1 MPPGPPRDRCGKRR
15 HNSATRRH
23 PPFDVQGRDC
33 MGEIGHFI
41 GGKEGKGGSGRFG
54 DVFNPNTGEVQAK
67 VAFANHSE
75 VKYAI
80 AVAEAAQPAWA
91 ATNPQRRARVLM
103 KFLDLAQKEF
113 DSLARLLSSEH
124 GKTFAD
130 AKGDVQRGLEVVEFA
145 CGIPH
150 LLKGEYTE
158 GAGPGI
164 DLYSMRQALGVV
176 AGITPFN
183 FPAMI
188 PMWKFAPA
196 LACGNAFILKPS
208 ERDPSV
214 PMRLAEL
221 LIEAGLP
228 AGVLNVVNG
237 DKEAVDTLLNDP
249 RIQAVGFFGSSAIAE
264 YVYSTA
270 CANNKRAQCFGGA
283 KNHMIVMPDADMDQ
297 AVDALIGA
305 GYGSAG
311 ERCMAVSVAVPVGKK
326 TADILLEKLVPRV
339 ESLKIGP
346 STDAQAD
353 YGPLITKQHLDK
365 VKSYVDLGVK
375 EGAKLVVDG
384 RGFKLQGYEGG
395 NFMGGC
401 LFDNVTPEMRIYKEE
416 IFGPV
421 LSVVRANDYE
431 EAVRLPSEHD
441 YGNGVAIF
449 TRDGD
454 AARDFVSRVEVAMVG
469 VNFAIP
475 VPLAYYTFGGWKRS
489 GFGDLNQH
497 GPDAVRFYTKTK
509 TVTARWRSGVK
520 EGASRP

>member
-1 MPPGPPRDRCGKRR
+1 MTSDVAQGPPLVPHWIDGRVDDA
-15 HNSATRRH
+15 SAER
-23 PPFDVQGRDC
+23 V
-33 MGEIGHFI
+33 
-41 GGKEGKGGSGRFG
+41 G
-54 DVFNPNTGEVQAK
+54 DVYDPATGELTK
-67 VAFANHSE
+67 RVAFASPGD
-75 VKYAI
+75 VDR
-80 AVAEAAQPAWA
+80 AVAAASRAF
-91 ATNPQRRARVLM
+91 ATWRHTSLSQRSKLLFSLRQLANERAR
-103 KFLDLAQKEF
+103 DLAEIVT
-113 DSLARLLSSEH
+113 SEH
-124 GKTFAD
+124 GKVLDD
-130 AKGDVQRGLEVVEFA
+130 ALGEVNRGLEVIEFA

-150 LLKGEYTE
+150 LLKGEFSD

-164 DLYSMRQALGVV
+164 DLYSMRQPLGVV

-214 PMRLAEL
+214 PMRLGEL
-221 LIEAGLP
+221 LLEAGLP

-237 DKEAVDTLLNDP
+237 DKEAVDTLLTDP
-249 RIQAVGFFGSSAIAE
+249 RIKAIGFVGSSVIAE
-264 YVYSTA
+264 YVYTTA

-311 ERCMAVSVAVPVGKK
+311 ERCMAISVAVPVGKK

-346 STDAQAD
+346 STDTQAD
-353 YGPLITKQHLDK
+353 YGPMITKAHLDK

-384 RGFKLQGYEGG
+384 RNFKLQGYEHG

-401 LFDNVTPEMRIYKEE
+401 LFDHVTPDMRIYKDE

-421 LSVVRANDYE
+421 LSVVRAKDYE

-454 AARDFVSRVEVAMVG
+454 AARDFVSRVEVGMVG

-475 VPLAYYTFGGWKRS
+475 VPLAYYTFGGWKKS

-497 GPDAVRFYTKTK
+497 GPDSIRFYTKTK
-509 TVTARWRSGVK
+509 TVTARWPSGVK
-520 EGASRP
+520 EGAEFSIPTMN

>member
-1 MPPGPPRDRCGKRR
+1 MR
-15 HNSATRRH
+15 
-23 PPFDVQGRDC
+23 
-33 MGEIGHFI
+33 EIGHFI
-41 GGKEGKGGSGRFG
+41 GGKEIKGASGRQG
-54 DVFNPNTGEVQAK
+54 DVFNPNTGEVQAR
-67 VAFANHSE
+67 VALASRAE
-75 VKYAI
+75 AEAAI
-80 AVAEAAQPAWA
+80 ANAEAAQVAWG
-91 ATNPQRRARVLM
+91 ATNPQRRARVM
-103 KFLDLAQKEF
+103 FKFLELVQKEMEP
-113 DSLARLLSSEH
+113 LAKILSSEH
-124 GKTFAD
+124 GKTIPD
-130 AKGDVQRGLEVVEFA
+130 SKGDIQRGIEVVEFA

-150 LLKGEYTE
+150 LMKGEFSE

-164 DLYSMRQALGVV
+164 DLYSIRQPLGVV

-208 ERDPSV
+208 ERDPGV

-237 DKEAVDTLLNDP
+237 DKEAVDTLLIDP
-249 RIQAVGFFGSSAIAE
+249 RVRAIGFVGSSDIAQ
-264 YVYSTA
+264 YIYATGSA
-270 CANNKRAQCFGGA
+270 HGKRVQCFGGA

-326 TADILLEKLVPRV
+326 TADILVEKLIPRV
-339 ESLKIGP
+339 ESLKVGP
-346 STDAQAD
+346 SSDPQAD
-353 YGPLITKQHLDK
+353 YGPLVTKAHMQK
-365 VKSYVDLGVK
+365 VRNYVELGVK

-384 RGFKLQGYEGG
+384 RDFKLQGYENG

-401 LFDNVTPEMRIYKEE
+401 LFDEVKPDMRIYKEE

-421 LSVVRANDYE
+421 LSVVRAKDYD
-431 EAVRLPSEHD
+431 EALRLPSEHE

-454 AARDFVSRVEVAMVG
+454 TARDFTSRVNVGMVG
-469 VNFAIP
+469 VNVPIP
-475 VPLAYYTFGGWKRS
+475 VPLAYHTFGGWKRS

-497 GPDAVRFYTKTK
+497 GPDSIRFYTKTK
-509 TVTARWRSGVK
+509 TVTARWPSGTK
-520 EGASRP
+520 EGAEFVIPTMK

>member
-1 MPPGPPRDRCGKRR
+1 MR
-15 HNSATRRH
+15 
-23 PPFDVQGRDC
+23 
-33 MGEIGHFI
+33 EIGHFV
-41 GGKEGKGGSGRFG
+41 GGKEVKGTSGRFG

-67 VAFANHSE
+67 VALAKHSE
-75 VKYAI
+75 VEHAI

-91 ATNPQRRARVLM
+91 AMNPQRRARVMM
-103 KFLDLAQKEF
+103 KFLELMQKEH

-130 AKGDVQRGLEVVEFA
+130 SKGDVQRGLEVVEFA
-145 CGIPH
+145 CGVPH

-164 DLYSMRQALGVV
+164 DLYSMHQPLGVV

-214 PMRLAEL
+214 PMRLGQL
-221 LIEAGLP
+221 LLEAGLP

-237 DKEAVDTLLNDP
+237 DKEAVDTLLTDP
-249 RIQAVGFFGSSAIAE
+249 RVKAIGFVGSSAIAE
-264 YVYSTA
+264 YVYATA

-311 ERCMAVSVAVPVGKK
+311 ERCMAISVAVPVGKK
-326 TADILLEKLVPRV
+326 TADILSEKLVPRV

-346 STDAQAD
+346 STDTQAD
-353 YGPLITKQHLDK
+353 YGPMITKAHLDK

-384 RGFKLQGYEGG
+384 RNFKLQGYEHG

-401 LFDNVTPEMRIYKEE
+401 LFDYVTPDMRIYKEE

-421 LSVVRANDYE
+421 LSVVRAKDYE

-454 AARDFVSRVEVAMVG
+454 AARDFVSRVEVGMVG

-509 TVTARWRSGVK
+509 TVTARWPSGIK
-520 EGASRP
+520 DGAEFVIPTMK

>member
-1 MPPGPPRDRCGKRR
+1 MR
-15 HNSATRRH
+15 
-23 PPFDVQGRDC
+23 
-33 MGEIGHFI
+33 EIGHFV
-41 GGKEGKGGSGRFG
+41 GGKEVKGGSGRFV

-67 VAFANHSE
+67 VALAKHAE
-75 VKYAI
+75 VEHAI
-80 AVAEAAQPAWA
+80 AVAQAAQPAWA

-113 DSLARLLSSEH
+113 DELARLLSSEH

-130 AKGDVQRGLEVVEFA
+130 AKGDIQRGLEVVEFA

-150 LLKGEYTE
+150 LLKGEYSE
-158 GAGPGI
+158 GAGPSI

-188 PMWKFAPA
+188 PLWKCAPSI
-196 LACGNAFILKPS
+196 ACGNTFILKPS

-214 PMRLAEL
+214 PMRIAEL
-221 LIEAGLP
+221 FIKAGLP
-228 AGVLNVVNG
+228 EGVLNVVNG
-237 DKEAVDTLLNDP
+237 DKEAVDALLTDA
-249 RIQAVGFFGSSAIAE
+249 RVKAIGFVGSSDIAQ
-264 YVYSTA
+264 YIYSTGTA
-270 CANNKRAQCFGGA
+270 HGKRVQCFGGA
-283 KNHMIVMPDADMDQ
+283 KNHMIVMPDADIDQ

-311 ERCMAVSVAVPVGKK
+311 ERCMAISVAVPVGKK
-326 TADILLEKLVPRV
+326 TADVLLEKLIPRV

-346 STDAQAD
+346 STDTQAD
-353 YGPLITKQHLDK
+353 YGPMITRAHLEK

-384 RGFKLQGYEGG
+384 RDFKLQGYEHG

-401 LFDNVTPEMRIYKEE
+401 LFDHVKPEMRIYKEE

-421 LSVVRANDYE
+421 LSVVRAKDYE
-431 EAVRLPSEHD
+431 EAVRLASEHD

-454 AARDFVSRVEVAMVG
+454 TARDFTERVNVGMVG

-475 VPLAYYTFGGWKRS
+475 VPLAYYTFGGWKRCRLR
-489 GFGDLNQH
+489 DLNPQSK
-497 GPDAVRFYTKTK
+497 AAIRFYTKPK
-509 TVTARWRSGVK
+509 AVTQRWPSGPK
-520 EGASRP
+520 EGAEFVIPTMR